1 MTQSQHSQTNTNPY
15 GPPFSLAIAA
25 LNERF
30 LALLGYRVPA
40 GGGITEP
47 LSPIWIKSVNGL
59 IYYKHYSLYFPAYRG
74 TISLK
79 WPSVFLFMYLFIW
92 EETVGTLGHYQLI
105 LLRGAFL
112 WAEEIVCFD
121 LLCKSVPR
129 ITAAGDCNRSRP
141 WSLFIVVLK
150 NVQSHAQTHAT
161 LKLFSWKSN
170 DWPPLKYKWSRQF
183 FLNLSPWDWVID
195 PSDSNHIF

>member
-1 MTQSQHSQTNTNPY
+1 MTQSQHSQTNTNPCS
-15 GPPFSLAIAA
+15 PPFSLAIAA

-40 GGGITEP
+40 GVEEVSQS
-47 LSPIWIKSVNGL
+47 LFSPIWIKSVNGL

-74 TISLK
+74 TINLK

-92 EETVGTLGHYQLI
+92 EEVVGTLGHYQLI

-121 LLCKSVPR
+121 LLGKSVPC

-141 WSLFIVVLK
+141 WSLFIV
-150 NVQSHAQTHAT
+150 
-161 LKLFSWKSN
+161 
-170 DWPPLKYKWSRQF
+170 F
-183 FLNLSPWDWVID
+183 FLKMCRVMRKLMQL
-195 PSDSNHIF
+195 